1 LTLHS
6 TKHIFL
12 LSVRINV
19 HRENLECLVKQALE
33 ETISFMSTATPRECA
48 RHQVYVDNPNSKEEY
63 IRVGFVF
70 YYDYVKP
77 VRVSPSIVHE
87 SGIAVRRGYYYL
99 QDLSLDSGFVSSM
112 VKEFLELMQI
122 AKESYS
128 DY

>member
-1 LTLHS
+1 M
-6 TKHIFL
+6 
-12 LSVRINV
+12 NV
-19 HRENLECLVKQALE
+19 DRNNLECLVKQALK
-33 ETISFMSTATPRECA
+33 ETISFMSTASPRECA
-48 RHQVYVDNPNSKEEY
+48 HHQVYVENPNRNEDY

-87 SGIAVRRGYYYL
+87 SGFAARRGYYYL
-99 QDLSLDSGFVSSM
+99 QDLSLEPEFVSFM
-112 VKEFLELMQI
+112 INECLELLQI

>member
-1 LTLHS
+1 MNIIERMS
-6 TKHIFL
+6 
-12 LSVRINV
+12 IN
-19 HRENLECLVKQALE
+19 RENLECLVKQALE
-33 ETISFMSTATPRECA
+33 ETVSFMSTATPRECA
-48 RHQVYVDNPNSKEEY
+48 RHQVYVDNPNSKEDY

-87 SGIAVRRGYYYL
+87 SGIAARRGYYSL
-99 QDLSLDSGFVSSM
+99 QDLSLDSEFVSSM
-112 VKEFLELMQI
+112 VKEFLELLQI